1 MIEING
7 NTITMTKG
15 NTLCVQ
21 LTLTNKGTGDPYVYQ
36 SGDEIEFEMREQP
49 FDENDP
55 VMVKSIDPEILQF
68 KLNPEDTAD
77 LPCHVYEYRMTLN
90 YGNGDRDT
98 FITGALLSLEP

>member
-21 LTLTNKGTGDPYVYQ
+21 LTLLNKQTGDPYVYQ
-36 SGDEIEFEMREQP
+36 SGDEIEFEMRKQP

-55 VMVKSIDPEILQF
+55 VLVKSIDPEILQL
-68 KLNPEDTAD
+68 KLNPSDTEE
-77 LPCHVYEYRMTLN
+77 LPCHEYEYRMTLT
-90 YGNGDRDT
+90 YGNGDKDS
-98 FITGALLSLEP
+98 FITGARLSLEP